1 MARPPS
7 PAVVADRAGEA
18 EGGVRPLFDVRL
30 QPEGLSGADLETMRF
45 FGLSAAVVTAQAQPR
60 ATAASLREHFD
71 ELVQRQL
78 PRLAAAG
85 VRGYAA
91 LGVHPQA
98 VPRRGLSEVLS
109 ALPSY
114 FTAGKVVALGAIG
127 LHQGGEAE
135 AEAFS
140 EQLQLARR
148 LKLPVVVTTP
158 RRDKERIT
166 KRALRM
172 LGESGLPPQR
182 VLVDRANAATL
193 PLVLECG
200 YWAALA
206 VHPDE
211 LTAEA
216 VVALIRRRGAQRL
229 MVSSGAGGA
238 GAGDILALARLVSL
252 LGKGHLSPQ
261 LIAKV
266 AHENAAE
273 FFRVPVPTWSP

>member
-1 MARPPS
+1 M
-7 PAVVADRAGEA
+7 PATTPAEADGS
-18 EGGVRPLFDVRL
+18 VLPLFDAHL
-30 QPEGLSGADLETMRF
+30 HPEGLSSTDLETMRF
-45 FGLSAAVVTAQAQPR
+45 FGLAAAVVAAQAQPR
-60 ATAASLREHFD
+60 ATAASLLAHFD
-71 ELVQRQL
+71 DLVQRQL

-91 LGVHPQA
+91 LGVHPRA

-114 FTAGKVVALGAIG
+114 FKAGKVVALGAIG

-135 AEAFS
+135 VEAFE

-148 LKLPVVVTTP
+148 LKVPVLVTTP

-166 KRALRM
+166 RGALRI
-172 LGESGLPPQR
+172 LAESGLPPQR
-182 VLVDRANAATL
+182 VLVDRASGRTA

-200 YWAALA
+200 HWAALA
-206 VHPDE
+206 IHPDE
-211 LTAEA
+211 LSAEA
-216 VVALIRRRGAQRL
+216 AVAVIRRRGAQRL
-229 MVSSGAGGA
+229 LVSSSAGAGG
-238 GAGDILALARLVSL
+238 GDILALARLVSL
-252 LGKGHLSPQ
+252 LRKGGLTPQ

-273 FFRVPVPTWSP
+273 FFRVPVPTLRP

>member
-1 MARPPS
+1 
-7 PAVVADRAGEA
+7 
-18 EGGVRPLFDVRL
+18 
-30 QPEGLSGADLETMRF
+30 
-45 FGLSAAVVTAQAQPR
+45 
-60 ATAASLREHFD
+60 
-71 ELVQRQL
+71 
-78 PRLAAAG
+78 

-114 FTAGKVVALGAIG
+114 FGAGKVVALGAIG
-127 LHQGGEAE
+127 LHQGSEAE
-135 AEAFS
+135 VEAFS

-148 LKLPVVVTTP
+148 LKVPVLVTTP
-158 RRDKERIT
+158 KRDKERVT

-182 VLVDRANAATL
+182 VLVDRASPGTV

-200 YWAALA
+200 YWASLA

-211 LTAEA
+211 LSAETA
-216 VVALIRRRGAQRL
+216 VAIIRRRGAQKL
-229 MVSSGAGGA
+229 MVSSSAGA
-238 GAGDILALARLVSL
+238 GAGDILSLARLVNL
-252 LGKGHLSPQ
+252 LDKGHLSPQ

>member
-1 MARPPS
+1 
-7 PAVVADRAGEA
+7 
-18 EGGVRPLFDVRL
+18 
-30 QPEGLSGADLETMRF
+30 
-45 FGLSAAVVTAQAQPR
+45 
-60 ATAASLREHFD
+60 
-71 ELVQRQL
+71 
-78 PRLAAAG
+78 

-114 FTAGKVVALGAIG
+114 FGAGKVVALGAIG

-135 AEAFS
+135 VEVEAFS

-148 LKLPVVVTTP
+148 LKVPVLVTTP
-158 RRDKERIT
+158 RRDKERVT
-166 KRALRM
+166 KQVLRM

-182 VLVDRANAATL
+182 VLVDRASARTV

-211 LTAEA
+211 LSAEA
-216 VVALIRRRGAQRL
+216 AVAIIRRRGAQKL
-229 MVSSGAGGA
+229 MVSSSAGA
-238 GAGDILALARLVSL
+238 GAGDILSLARLVSL
-252 LGKGHLSPQ
+252 LDKGRLSPQ

>member
-1 MARPPS
+1 
-7 PAVVADRAGEA
+7 
-18 EGGVRPLFDVRL
+18 
-30 QPEGLSGADLETMRF
+30 MRF
-45 FGLSAAVVTAQAQPR
+45 FGLSAAVVAAEALPR

-71 ELVQRQL
+71 DLVRGQL

-91 LGVHPQA
+91 LGVHPQS

-135 AEAFS
+135 VEAFTQ
-140 EQLQLARR
+140 QLQLARR

-158 RRDKERIT
+158 RRDKERVT
-166 KRALRM
+166 KRALRL
-172 LGESGLPPQR
+172 LGESGLLPQR
-182 VLVDRANAATL
+182 VLVDRTSAATV

-211 LTAEA
+211 LSAEA
-216 VVALIRRRGAQRL
+216 AVAIIRRRGGQRL
-229 MVSSGAGGA
+229 MVSSSAGA
-238 GAGDILALARLVSL
+238 GAGDILSLARLVSL
-252 LGKGHLSPQ
+252 LGKGRLSPQ

>member
-1 MARPPS
+1 MPRPP
-7 PAVVADRAGEA
+7 AADRPAEA
-18 EGGVRPLFDVRL
+18 DGGVRPLFDVRL
-30 QPEGLSGADLETMRF
+30 QPESVSGADLETMRF
-45 FGLSAAVVTAQAQPR
+45 FGLSAAVVAAQAQPR

-71 ELVQRQL
+71 DLVRRQL

-135 AEAFS
+135 VEAFS
-140 EQLQLARR
+140 EQLLLARR
-148 LKLPVVVTTP
+148 LKLPVLITTP
-158 RRDKERIT
+158 RRDKERVT

-216 VVALIRRRGAQRL
+216 AVAIIRRRGAQRL
-229 MVSSGAGGA
+229 MVSSSAGA

>member
-1 MARPPS
+1 MAARAPPS
-7 PAVVADRAGEA
+7 SS
-18 EGGVRPLFDVRL
+18 EGSVLPLFDVRL
-30 QPEGLSGADLETMRF
+30 QPEARSPADLETMRF
-45 FGLSAAVVTAQAQPR
+45 FGLSAAVVAAEALPR

-71 ELVQRQL
+71 DLVRGQL

-91 LGVHPQA
+91 LGVHPQS

-135 AEAFS
+135 VEAFTQ
-140 EQLQLARR
+140 QLQLARR

-158 RRDKERIT
+158 RRDKERVT
-166 KRALRM
+166 KRALRL
-172 LGESGLPPQR
+172 LGESGLLPQR
-182 VLVDRANAATL
+182 VLVDRTSAATV

-200 YWAALA
+200 CWAALA

-211 LTAEA
+211 LSAEA
-216 VVALIRRRGAQRL
+216 AVAIIRRRGGQRL
-229 MVSSGAGGA
+229 MVSSSAGA
-238 GAGDILALARLVSL
+238 GAGDILSLARLVSL
-252 LGKGHLSPQ
+252 LGKGRLSPQ